1 MIETSMQT
9 KRNIAVL
16 VSGRGSNLKALI
28 DAASAPDFPAQIVL
42 VLSNKADAFAL
53 EHARNAQIPTLVLSH
68 KAYETRE
75 AFDEVMHEMLLAHR
89 VEFVCL
95 AGFMRILSD
104 QFVARWQGK
113 MINIHPSLLPKYKG
127 LDTHARAL
135 AAGESEHGCSI
146 HWVSSGVDEGEV
158 IAQARV
164 VVMEDDS
171 EQSLAARVL
180 EAENILYPDTLKKVL
195 AS

>member
-1 MIETSMQT
+1 MQT